1 MKNKKALWIALIAL
15 DVAITAFFFVIHII
29 MLANVNKSEEEWA
42 VTTGLI
48 RALHDNSTLYLWAFV
63 VPLFVILAANIIGL
77 VVFVRKTTKKEPV
90 KVNDLS
96 DAQKEALRQE
106 LLKDLAGSSK
116 PEEPKAEEPKAE
128 DPKPDDTP
136 KE

>member
-15 DVAITAFFFVIHII
+15 DVAITACFFVIHII

-77 VVFVRKTTKKEPV
+77 VIYVRKTSKKEV
-90 KVNDLS
+90 TKLDDLS
-96 DAQKEALRQE
+96 EDQKEALRQQ
-106 LLKDLAGSSK
+106 LLARLAGEAK
-116 PEEPKAEEPKAE
+116 KEEPAEEKPVAE
-128 DPKPDDTP
+128 ENPETP
-136 KE
+136 KQD